1 MVAAPKGT
9 GENAG
14 DILFYFAENY
24 YQSGEVFVIERTRQ
38 QIYVAARPQRV
49 NDKC

>member
-1 MVAAPKGT
+1 MIEWDLEVKEIHRVPMVAAPKGT

-24 YQSGEVFVIERTRQ
+24 LS
-38 QIYVAARPQRV
+38 AR
-49 NDKC
+49 